1 LPENDL
7 PADLRRPAVTRLYRG
22 AVRAQRERERERER
36 EGGGEEFEGART
48 SLRDPAVLAG
58 RSPEYA
64 RVNQVL
70 SGRTWDGYDGAGA
83 RSEMIGVPARGGPIV
98 TARNGSSIFP

>member
-1 LPENDL
+1 MTVGGYTIIS
-7 PADLRRPAVTRLYRG
+7 RCSSRT
-22 AVRAQRERERERER
+22 EREREREKR
-36 EGGGEEFEGART
+36 GEEFESART
-48 SLRDPAVLAG
+48 SLRDPVVLAG